1 MSVDRPIF
9 ILGTGRCGSS
19 YLYQLLGYHPDLAWL
34 SHYTSYLPGGGW
46 WAALSR
52 VHDLPGLAGWLPQAE
67 SRLVPQ
73 PTENYRL
80 LRQATDGVF
89 TLPRRL
95 TRADVT
101 PEARRRLRDL
111 VDRHTRAQGKP
122 RFALKYTGFPRL
134 AYLDEIFPDARFV
147 HVRRDGRAVASSL
160 VAVDW
165 WAGEGSWGWGE
176 MRPEFAAEYEASG
189 KNPLI
194 LSSIYWKTLMD
205 YLAEARR
212 DVPADRLLDLRYDT
226 LIADPVAG
234 MRQVAEFAQ
243 LPWHPTFEARIRA
256 TPVTSDDTRWRKRL
270 SADDARLLE
279 ASLRDDLIKHGFT
292 P

>member
-9 ILGTGRCGSS
+9 VLGTGRCGSS
-19 YLYQLLGYHPDLAWL
+19 FLYQLLGYHPDLAWI

-52 VHDLPGLAGWLPQAE
+52 VHDLPGLAGWLPKAE

-80 LRQATDGVF
+80 LREATDGVF

-95 TRADVT
+95 SRADVT
-101 PEARRRLRDL
+101 TEAKRRMRDM
-111 VDRHTRAQGKP
+111 VARHEAAQGKH

-147 HVRRDGRAVASSL
+147 HVRRDGRAVAASL
-160 VAVDW
+160 CAVDW

-176 MRPEFAAEYEASG
+176 MKPEHAAEYEASG
-189 KNPLI
+189 RHELI
-194 LSSIYWKTLMD
+194 LSSVYWKTLMN
-205 YLAEARR
+205 YLDEAKG
-212 DVPADRLLDLRYDT
+212 DVPADRLLDLRYDD
-226 LIADPVAG
+226 LIRDPVAG
-234 MRQVAEFAQ
+234 MRQVTDFAG
-243 LPWHPTFEARIRA
+243 LPWKPKFEDRIRA
-256 TPVTSDDTRWRKRL
+256 TPITSDDTKWRKRL
-270 SADDARLLE
+270 TPDEARMLD
-279 ASLRDDLIKHGFT
+279 ASLHDDLVRHGFA